1 MPAYNPAIIEKY
13 AANLYA
19 RGSNIIWRW
28 GCLGMA
34 AGAYI
39 AHLIVDSW
47 LPIHP
52 QSIWGLAILAAG
64 VVVGLFVGRSI
75 GTDRAFSLFL
85 QAQTALC
92 QVAIERN
99 TRRPNS

>member
-34 AGAYI
+34 AGFFVAFTVFKT
-39 AHLIVDSW
+39 VDTIPQEYRLAF
-47 LPIHP
+47 LPVAVI
-52 QSIWGLAILAAG
+52 
-64 VVVGLFVGRSI
+64 VGLFIGRSI

>member
-1 MPAYNPAIIEKY
+1 MAIYNPEIIEKY
-13 AANLYA
+13 ADNLYL

-34 AGAYI
+34 AGFFI
-39 AHLIVDSW
+39 AHLIVTSW
-47 LPIHP
+47 IPIHP
-52 QSIWGLAILAAG
+52 QSIWGIAILAAG
-64 VVVGLFVGRSI
+64 VAIGLLVGRSI
-75 GTDRAFSLFL
+75 GTERAFHLFL

-99 TRRPNS
+99 TRRTN